1 LFQCFNGLNHK
12 VIQITLLRLNPLG
25 GFKFRRSQNDFEGGR
40 KEPVRNIQ
48 KVQARWTAMLSINLS
63 LKARLGIKTVSVMY

>member
-1 LFQCFNGLNHK
+1 MFQCFNGLNHK

-25 GFKFRRSQNDFEGGR
+25 GFKFRRSQNDFEGGW
-40 KEPVRNIQ
+40 KEPVGNIQ

>member
-1 LFQCFNGLNHK
+1 MFQCFNGLNHK

-25 GFKFRRSQNDFEGGR
+25 GFK
-40 KEPVRNIQ
+40 
-48 KVQARWTAMLSINLS
+48 LSLS